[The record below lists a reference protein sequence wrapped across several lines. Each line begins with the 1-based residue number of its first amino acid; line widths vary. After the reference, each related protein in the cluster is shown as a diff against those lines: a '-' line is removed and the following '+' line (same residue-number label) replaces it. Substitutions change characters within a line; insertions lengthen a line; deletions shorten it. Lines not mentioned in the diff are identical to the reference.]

1 MALPAEPVR
10 SSEMAP
16 RDGSGDPNVPG
27 GGPRRGSRPPR
38 RGGRTGGAEVGVDGR
53 AGGSGSHEEV
63 MSTPRRRPGRPIS
76 GETASL
82 WAGLWDLLRR
92 TEPRSGCYDVE
103 WDGPYY
109 IPRPRQWHRSR
120 FMLYGGTLFGS
131 LEVGWS
137 RLDAAWE
144 LTSGRLSYG
153 AGARSTGD
161 VAAVQAWYRAM
172 PQLVRRLE
180 AAVAHPGRYNRRVRR
195 LLPLEARTG
204 VVVRRWSWPRGT
216 RAPLAPRELETL
228 EGACRA
234 GVRSEPLPSLT
245 AAAYLA
251 LAGVAYDAAFP
262 ELRGLAPREQHAT
275 KADTRHGGLLD
286 LAENDPAAFREWF
299 ASRAWSGSHPWEI
312 VFGHPHG
319 ILLHPVPDDRG
330 RWRLA
335 LGSDCPGLYLRAVRM
350 AIALGERG
358 IPFRLDGKEAVVAA
372 LRGLDDVE
380 VGPGYGQLSLE
391 EVCAQRPDAV
401 ARIRWDPVP
410 EILPIAPPQRLRVE
424 HVLATGTPS
433 GWPQAS
439 EGSTGDQGPA

>member
-1 MALPAEPVR
+1 
-10 SSEMAP
+10 
-16 RDGSGDPNVPG
+16 
-27 GGPRRGSRPPR
+27 
-38 RGGRTGGAEVGVDGR
+38 
-53 AGGSGSHEEV
+53 
-63 MSTPRRRPGRPIS
+63 MSAPRRRPGRPIS
-76 GETASL
+76 GDTASL
-82 WAGLWDLLRR
+82 WTGLWELLRQ

-120 FMLYGGTLFGS
+120 FMLYGGTLFGF

-137 RLDAAWE
+137 RLDAAHD
-144 LTSGRLSYG
+144 LASGRLSYE

-161 VAAVQAWYRAM
+161 AAAEQTWHRAL

-180 AAVAHPGRYNRRVRR
+180 AAVADPGRYNRRVRR

-216 RAPLAPRELETL
+216 RAPLAPRELEAL
-228 EGACRA
+228 EAACRA
-234 GVRSEPLPSLT
+234 GERSQPLPLLT

-262 ELRGLAPREQHAT
+262 ELRSLPPREQHAA

-286 LAENDPAAFREWF
+286 LPENDPAAFRQWF
-299 ASRAWSGSHPWEI
+299 ASRAWSGNHPWEV

-319 ILLHPVPDDRG
+319 ILLHPILDDRG

-335 LGSDCPGLYLRAVRM
+335 LGVDCPGLYLRAVRM

-358 IPFRLDGKEAVVAA
+358 TPFELHQGEAVVAA
-372 LRGLDDVE
+372 LRGQDDVD
-380 VGPGYGQLSLE
+380 VGPGYGQLSLDE
-391 EVCAQRPDAV
+391 LRSRRGDAV
-401 ARIRWDPVP
+401 ARVRWDPVP
-410 EILPIAPPQRLRVE
+410 EILPITSTQRLRVQ
-424 HVLATGTPS
+424 HVLATGTPA
-433 GWPQAS
+433 GWPPPGHAS
-439 EGSTGDQGPA
+439 AGGPEPT